1 MKPKNMLKLLPLLA
15 APFVFCSCPA
25 PTTEYHT
32 VKVYEYTPKKKVTKA
47 PSDNPR
53 DFTPVGLGTGR

>member
-1 MKPKNMLKLLPLLA
+1 MKTTTIAKLLPLLA

-25 PTTEYHT
+25 PVTEYHT
-32 VKVYEYTPKKKVTKA
+32 VRVYEYTPKKTAPKP

-53 DFTPVGLGTGR
+53 DFVPVGLGTGR

>member
-1 MKPKNMLKLLPLLA
+1 MKTTTIIKLLPLLA

-25 PTTEYHT
+25 PATEYHT
-32 VKVYEYTPKKKVTKA
+32 VKVYEYTPKKVTKA

-53 DFTPVGLGTGR
+53 EFTPVGLGTGR